1 MLSKLLIEKT
11 KHGSKTIRLWDGR
24 GMYLE
29 ISPKGGKWWRF
40 KYWFDGRER
49 RMSLGVYPD
58 VSLAD
63 AREKREEARRKV
75 AAGVDPAEVRKAAA
89 IALVESTENTFE
101 AIAREWFGL
110 FSKQWVGA
118 HADKII
124 RRLELNVFPWIG
136 TRPVKA
142 ITAPELL
149 AVLRRVESRGANE
162 TAHRAL
168 QVCGRIFRFAVATG
182 RAERDPSRDLSGALA
197 PTKEKHLASI
207 TDPEGVGS
215 LLRAIDAYS
224 GSWITRCALR
234 LSPLVFVR
242 PGELRA
248 AQWSEF
254 DFEKAEWRIPATRM
268 KMRVQHVVP
277 LSTQAIAVLRDLQ
290 PLTGRFAFAFPGV
303 RSRFRPMSE
312 NTITA
317 ALRRMAYSG
326 QDMTGHGFRSMAST
340 LLNEQG
346 WNRDAIERQLSHG
359 ERDAV
364 RAAYNYAQHL
374 PERRKMMQ
382 AWADYLDQLKAQTP
396 EGTPQGLEHSA
407 RRPMSKTES
416 AAVRRSRHL
425 PGNLVDRR

>member
-29 ISPKGGKWWRF
+29 ISPKGGKWWRL

-75 AAGVDPAEVRKAAA
+75 AAGIDPAEQRKAEA
-89 IALVESTENTFE
+89 IALVESIENSFE

-110 FSKQWVGA
+110 FSKQWVPG

-149 AVLRRVESRGANE
+149 AVLRRMESRGANE

-168 QVCGRIFRFAVATG
+168 QVCGRVFRFAVATG

-207 TDPEGVGS
+207 TDPQEVGA
-215 LLRAIDAYS
+215 LLRAIDAYD

-234 LSPLVFVR
+234 LAPLVFVR

-254 DFEKAEWRIPATRM
+254 DFEKSEWRIPATRM

-317 ALRRMAYSG
+317 ALRRMGYSG

-346 WNRDAIERQLSHG
+346 WNRDAIERQLAHG

-374 PERRKMMQ
+374 TERRRMMQ
-382 AWADYLDQLKAQTP
+382 AWGDYLSQLKANMPEVKPMPGARIVMNTP
-396 EGTPQGLEHSA
+396 GVGEASASVRDPIALSREHS
-407 RRPMSKTES
+407 
-416 AAVRRSRHL
+416 
-425 PGNLVDRR
+425 

>member
-1 MLSKLLIEKT
+1 MLSKLLIDKT
-11 KHGSKTIRLWDGR
+11 KHGCKTKRLADGR

-29 ISPKGGKWWRF
+29 ISPNGGKWWRF
-40 KYWFDGRER
+40 KYRIGGKEKRI
-49 RMSLGVYPD
+49 SLGVYPD
-58 VSLAD
+58 VGLAD
-63 AREKREEARRKV
+63 ARDKREAARNLV
-75 AAGVDPAEVRKAAA
+75 AAGIDPADHRKAAQ
-89 IALVESTENTFE
+89 IETVELTENTFE
-101 AIAREWFGL
+101 AIAREWFGM
-110 FSKQWVGA
+110 FSVKWVPG

-124 RRLELNVFPWIG
+124 RRLELYVFPWIG
-136 TRPVKA
+136 ALPIKA

-168 QVCGRIFRFAVATG
+168 QVCGRVFRFAVATG
-182 RAERDPSRDLSGALA
+182 RAERDPSRDLGGALA
-197 PTKEKHLASI
+197 PTKETHLASI
-207 TDPEGVGS
+207 TDPQEVGA
-215 LLRAIDAYS
+215 LLRAIDAYD
-224 GSWITRCALR
+224 GAWITRCALR
-234 LSPLVFVR
+234 LAPLVFVR

-248 AQWSEF
+248 AQWTEF
-254 DFEKAEWRIPATRM
+254 DFDKAEWRIPAERM

-317 ALRRMAYSG
+317 ALRRMGYSG

-346 WNRDAIERQLSHG
+346 WNRDAIERQLAHG

-374 PERRKMMQ
+374 PERRRMMQ
-382 AWADYLDQLKAQTP
+382 AWGDFLDQLKAKMLGVKPARVEHRVRITP
-396 EGTPQGLEHSA
+396 GVKEP
-407 RRPMSKTES
+407 
-416 AAVRRSRHL
+416 AAGAGYVVAALTQQH
-425 PGNLVDRR
+425 G

>member
-1 MLSKLLIEKT
+1 MLSKLLIDKT
-11 KHGSKTIRLWDGR
+11 KSGPKTIRLWDGR

-29 ISPKGGKWWRF
+29 ISPKGGKWWRL
-40 KYWFDGRER
+40 KYWFGGKER
-49 RMSLGVYPD
+49 RMSLGVFPD

-75 AAGVDPAEVRKAAA
+75 AAGVDPGEQRKAEA
-89 IALVESTENTFE
+89 IALVETTENTFE
-101 AIAREWFGL
+101 AIAREWFEM
-110 FSKQWVGA
+110 FSVKWVAG

-124 RRLELNVFPWIG
+124 RRLELNVFPYIG
-136 TRPVKA
+136 ARPIKA

-149 AVLRRVESRGANE
+149 AVLRRMEARGANE

-168 QVCGRIFRFAVATG
+168 QVCGRVFRFAVATG
-182 RAERDPSRDLSGALA
+182 RAERDPSRDLGGALA

-207 TDPEGVGS
+207 TDPQEVGA
-215 LLRAIDAYS
+215 LLRAIDACE
-224 GSWITRCALR
+224 GAWITRCALR
-234 LSPLVFVR
+234 LAPLVFVR
-242 PGELRA
+242 PGELRQ
-248 AQWSEF
+248 AQWAEF
-254 DFEKAEWRIPATRM
+254 DFEKSEWRIPAPRM
-268 KMRVQHVVP
+268 KMRVQHIVP
-277 LSTQAIAVLRDLQ
+277 LSTQAVAVLRDLQ

-317 ALRRMAYSG
+317 ALRRMGYSG

-346 WNRDAIERQLSHG
+346 WNRDAIERQLAHG

-382 AWADYLDQLKAQTP
+382 AWADQLDRLKSELPDIKAIRTTRNVTNMP
-396 EGTPQGLEHSA
+396 GIREGSGGA
-407 RRPMSKTES
+407 R
-416 AAVRRSRHL
+416 
-425 PGNLVDRR
+425 

>member
-1 MLSKLLIEKT
+1 MLSNLLIKNTKPQAKT
-11 KHGSKTIRLWDGR
+11 MRLSDGR

-29 ISPKGGKWWRF
+29 ISPSGGKWWRF
-40 KYWFDGRER
+40 KYRIDGKEKRI
-49 RMSLGVYPD
+49 SLGVYPD
-58 VSLAD
+58 VGLAE
-63 AREKREEARRKV
+63 ARDKREAARKLV
-75 AAGVDPAEVRKAAA
+75 AAGIDPAGHRMAEKV
-89 IALVESTENTFE
+89 ALEESTENTFE
-101 AIAREWFGL
+101 AIAREWFAV
-110 FSKQWVGA
+110 FSKHWVA
-118 HADKII
+118 SHADKII
-124 RRLELNVFPWIG
+124 RRLELYVFPWIG
-136 TRPVKA
+136 ARSIKA

-168 QVCGRIFRFAVATG
+168 QVCGRVFRFAVATG
-182 RAERDPSRDLSGALA
+182 RAERDPSRDLAGALA

-207 TDPEGVGS
+207 TDPQEVGA
-215 LLRAIDAYS
+215 LLRAIDAYE

-248 AQWSEF
+248 AQWAEF
-254 DFEKAEWRIPATRM
+254 DFDKAEWRIPAARM

-290 PLTGRFAFAFPGV
+290 QLTGRFALAFPGV

-317 ALRRMAYSG
+317 ALRRMGYSG
-326 QDMTGHGFRSMAST
+326 QDMTGH
-340 LLNEQG
+340 
-346 WNRDAIERQLSHG
+346 AIERQLAHG

-374 PERRKMMQ
+374 PVRREMMQ
-382 AWADYLDQLKAQTP
+382 AWADYLDLLKAHFP
-396 EGTPQGLEHSA
+396 EIKPAYLLPRPA
-407 RRPMSKTES
+407 RIRG
-416 AAVRRSRHL
+416 VREPAH
-425 PGNLVDRR
+425 

>member
-29 ISPKGGKWWRF
+29 ISPKGGKWWRL
-40 KYWFDGRER
+40 KYWFGGKER
-49 RMSLGVYPD
+49 RMSLGVFPD

-75 AAGVDPAEVRKAAA
+75 AAGVDPGEQRKAEA
-89 IALVESTENTFE
+89 IALVETTENTFE
-101 AIAREWFGL
+101 AIAREWFGM
-110 FSKQWVGA
+110 FSVKWVAG

-124 RRLELNVFPWIG
+124 RRLELNVFPYIG

-149 AVLRRVESRGANE
+149 AVLRRMEARGANE

-168 QVCGRIFRFAVATG
+168 QVCGRVFRFAVATG
-182 RAERDPSRDLSGALA
+182 RAERDPSRDLGGALA

-207 TDPEGVGS
+207 TDPQEVGA
-215 LLRAIDAYS
+215 LLRAIDACE
-224 GSWITRCALR
+224 GAWITRCALR
-234 LSPLVFVR
+234 LAPLVFVR
-242 PGELRA
+242 PGELRQ
-248 AQWSEF
+248 AQWAEF
-254 DFEKAEWRIPATRM
+254 DFEKSEWRIPAPRM
-268 KMRVQHVVP
+268 KMRVQHIVP
-277 LSTQAIAVLRDLQ
+277 LSTQAVAVLRDLQ

-317 ALRRMAYSG
+317 ALRRMGYSG

-346 WNRDAIERQLSHG
+346 WNRDAIERQLAHG

-382 AWADYLDQLKAQTP
+382 AWADQLDRLKSELPDIKAIRTTRNVTNMP
-396 EGTPQGLEHSA
+396 GIREGSGGA
-407 RRPMSKTES
+407 R
-416 AAVRRSRHL
+416 
-425 PGNLVDRR
+425 

>member
-24 GMYLE
+24 GMYME
-29 ISPKGGKWWRF
+29 ISPKGGKWWRL
-40 KYWFDGRER
+40 KYWFGGKER

-75 AAGVDPAEVRKAAA
+75 AAGIDPGELRKAEA
-89 IALVESTENTFE
+89 IALIESTENTFE

-110 FSKQWVGA
+110 FSKQWVPG

-124 RRLELNVFPWIG
+124 RRRELNVFPWIG
-136 TRPVKA
+136 TRAIKA

-149 AVLRRVESRGANE
+149 AVLRRMESRGANE

-168 QVCGRIFRFAVATG
+168 QVCGRVFRFAVATG
-182 RAERDPSRDLSGALA
+182 RAEHDPSRDLSGALA
-197 PTKEKHLASI
+197 PTKERHLASI
-207 TDPEGVGS
+207 TDPQEVGA
-215 LLRAIDAYS
+215 LLRAIDAYE
-224 GSWITRCALR
+224 GAWITRCALR
-234 LSPLVFVR
+234 LAPLVFVR
-242 PGELRA
+242 PGELRQ

-254 DFEKAEWRIPATRM
+254 DFEKSEWRIPAERM

-277 LSTQAIAVLRDLQ
+277 LSTQAIAVLKDLQ
-290 PLTGRFAFAFPGV
+290 PLTGRFAFTFPGV
-303 RSRFRPMSE
+303 RSRFRSMSE

-317 ALRRMAYSG
+317 ALRRMGYTG

-346 WNRDAIERQLSHG
+346 WNRDAIERQLAHG

-374 PERRKMMQ
+374 PERRRMMQ
-382 AWADYLDQLKAQTP
+382 AWGDFLDRLKADIPVPQPMQT
-396 EGTPQGLEHSA
+396 TPKRKNVSGIREPS
-407 RRPMSKTES
+407 PTYIE
-416 AAVRRSRHL
+416 
-425 PGNLVDRR
+425 